1 MALSWKGDAA
11 LTVGQTASF
20 APAMPTHAA
29 GDMLLAL
36 WTGKPFDATV
46 TVSTSGWTLLIE
58 GASGTTAAGVD
69 LGSMKGAV
77 WYKEATSSAETA
89 PTFTEGATAWNVAGG
104 GVVAWQKDGGQVWV
118 TPVAAGGADEDLGAN
133 VSITTTSD
141 PGVTSG
147 DGIQINFGVCSDASA
162 PLTAG
167 PTITQT
173 GVTFG
178 AVTKDRDQEST
189 AGGDHAMITG
199 HCVVSSGTGSAAP
212 VIGGTVAD
220 SGSPRWIGSV
230 IRLRQET
237 PPAATG
243 TGWWGSRNQW

>member
-29 GDMLLAL
+29 GDMLLAI
-36 WTGKPFDATV
+36 WSGKPFDGTV
-46 TVSTSGWTLLIE
+46 TVETAGWNFLASA
-58 GASGTTAAGVD
+58 ASGSTAAGVD
-69 LGSMKGAV
+69 VGSMKVAV
-77 WYKEATSSAETA
+77 WWKEATSSSETA

-104 GVVAWQKDGGQVWV
+104 GVIAWQKDVGKIWV
-118 TPVAAGGADEDLGAN
+118 TPVAVAGGDEDLGAN
-133 VSITTTSD
+133 VSITVGSD
-141 PGVTSG
+141 PGVTAG
-147 DGIQINFGVCSDASA
+147 DGITIGFGVCSDASA

-189 AGGDHAMITG
+189 AGGDHAMITA

-220 SGSPRWIGSV
+220 SGSPRWIGGV
-230 IRLRQET
+230 IRLRQED
-237 PPAATG
+237 PPAATS

>member
-29 GDMLLAL
+29 GDMLFAT
-36 WTGKPFDATV
+36 WTGKPFDASVDV
-46 TVSTSGWTLLIE
+46 TTPGWALLIS

-69 LGSMKGAV
+69 VGSMKAAV
-77 WYKEATSSAETA
+77 WWKEATSAAETA

-104 GVVAWQKDGGQVWV
+104 GVTCWQKDGGQVWV
-118 TPVAAGGADEDLGAN
+118 TPVAVGGGDEDLGAD
-133 VSITTTSD
+133 VSITMGSD
-141 PGVTSG
+141 PGVTAG
-147 DGIQINFGVCSDASA
+147 DGIAILFGVCSDASA

-189 AGGDHAMITG
+189 AGGDHAMITA
-199 HCVVSSGTGSAAP
+199 HCVVSSGTSSAAP

-220 SGSPRWIGSV
+220 SGSPRWIGGV
-230 IRLRQET
+230 VRLRQEAA
-237 PPAATG
+237 PAATG
-243 TGWWGSRNQW
+243 TGWWGSRNSW